1 MEIYNEL
8 TQDELATI
16 DNILKTNYDDPSQL
30 VHILQEVQ
38 NILGYMPLM
47 GQKLIAQR
55 LRISKSKVYGI
66 VSFYNFF
73 RLTPPGKHTISV
85 CMGTACYVR
94 GAQGIVDEIK
104 MQYGVE
110 PGETTTDKRFS
121 LEILRCLGCCA
132 IAPVLTVDG
141 KVYGRVK
148 QTEVQKL
155 LEKYI

>member
-1 MEIYNEL
+1 MEINDGL
-8 TQDELATI
+8 TQNELATI
-16 DNILKTNYDDPSQL
+16 DKILKTNHEDSSQL
-30 VHILQEVQ
+30 VSILQELQ
-38 NILGYMPLM
+38 NMLGYMPLM
-47 GQKLIAQR
+47 GQRLIAQR
-55 LRISKSKVYGI
+55 LRIPTSKVYGI

-94 GAQGIVDEIK
+94 GAQGIVNEIK
-104 MQYGVE
+104 MQYGIE
-110 PGETTTDKRFS
+110 PGETSIDRRFS

-148 QTEVQKL
+148 QTELQKL
-155 LEKYI
+155 LEKYV

>member
-1 MEIYNEL
+1 MEINNGL

-16 DNILKTNYDDPSQL
+16 DNILKTNHDDPSQL
-30 VHILQEVQ
+30 VHILQELQ
-38 NILGYMPLM
+38 NILGYLPLM
-47 GQKLIAQR
+47 GQRLIAQR
-55 LRISKSKVYGI
+55 LRISTSKVYGI

-104 MQYGVE
+104 MQYGIE
-110 PGETTTDKRFS
+110 PGETTIDRSFS

>member
-1 MEIYNEL
+1 MKLPQIAGRSSC
-8 TQDELATI
+8 DELATI
-16 DNILKTNYDDPSQL
+16 DSILKTNYDDPSQL

-73 RLTPPGKHTISV
+73 KLTPPGKHTISV

-94 GAQGIVDEIK
+94 GAQGIVNEIK
-104 MQYGVE
+104 MQFGIKYH
-110 PGETTTDKRFS
+110 
-121 LEILRCLGCCA
+121 
-132 IAPVLTVDG
+132 
-141 KVYGRVK
+141 
-148 QTEVQKL
+148 KL
-155 LEKYI
+155 LLKNAEQFLKNGILYERSGHLLLTKEGMHIADYIIASLFTE

>member
-1 MEIYNEL
+1 LEIYNEL

-16 DNILKTNYDDPSQL
+16 DDILKTNYDDPSQL

-73 RLTPPGKHTISV
+73 RLTPPGKHTISI

-104 MQYGVE
+104 MQYGIE

-132 IAPVLTVDG
+132 IGPVISVDG
-141 KVYGRVK
+141 KIYGWMKPAKVK
-148 QTEVQKL
+148 EV
-155 LEKYI
+155 LEKYN

>member
-1 MEIYNEL
+1 MEISNEL

-38 NILGYMPLM
+38 NILGYTPLT

-73 RLTPPGKHTISV
+73 RLTPPGKHTISI

-104 MQYGVE
+104 IQYGIE
-110 PGETTTDKRFS
+110 PGETTIDKRFS
-121 LEILRCLGCCA
+121 LEVLRCVGCCA
-132 IAPVLTVDG
+132 IGPVISVDG
-141 KVYGRVK
+141 KIYGRMKPAKVK
-148 QTEVQKL
+148 EV
-155 LEKYI
+155 LEKYN

>member
-16 DNILKTNYDDPSQL
+16 DSILKTNYDDPSQL

-94 GAQGIVDEIK
+94 GAQDIVNEIK
-104 MQYGVE
+104 MQYGIE
-110 PGETTTDKRFS
+110 PGETSIDRRFS

-141 KVYGRVK
+141 KVHGRVK